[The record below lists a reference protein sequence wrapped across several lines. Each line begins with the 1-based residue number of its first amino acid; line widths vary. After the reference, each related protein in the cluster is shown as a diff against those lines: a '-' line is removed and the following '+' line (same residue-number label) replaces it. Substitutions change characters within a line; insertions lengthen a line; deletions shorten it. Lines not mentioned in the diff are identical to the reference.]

1 MGSIEG
7 DKMFSHIE
15 RALHDQRPITADIFL
30 TNYCNNK
37 CPYCTYGRWALDA
50 GAYFMKYEE
59 FITYAERLRS
69 LGVEGFILTGGGE
82 PTLNPEIMR
91 ITGWLEEKGIHYGIN
106 TNFNKLVYIKPDY
119 LKVSLDGWDE
129 ESYEKHRGVRAYEKV
144 RDNIARYASWKRINS
159 PKTSLGIQIVVEKA
173 EDVFDFY
180 AANADLPVDYISFRP
195 IESTAGNY
203 YKDSRFNAVTLN
215 GFTEIFDIVRR
226 VKFLEEKDERVTV
239 NFKWNMLDVQE
250 ERCTAQWAQIA
261 VNEHGEVM
269 YCCHKPYQ
277 IVGHVMDED
286 ILEKKKTTGTDMEK
300 CDIPCRMTAPNM
312 FMAQMEK
319 ERKDAFFI

>member
-1 MGSIEG
+1 MENIAG

-15 RALHDQRPITADIFL
+15 RVLNDQRPITADIFL

-37 CPYCTYGRWALDA
+37 CPYCTYGRWELDA
-50 GAYFMKYEE
+50 QAYSMKYEE

-82 PTLNPEIMR
+82 PTVNPDFMMIAEWMER
-91 ITGWLEEKGIHYGIN
+91 EGIHYGIN
-106 TNFNKLVYIKPDY
+106 TNFNRLVYIKPDY

-129 ESYEKHRGVRAYEKV
+129 ESYEKRRGVRAYEKV

-159 PKTSLGIQIVVEKA
+159 PETSLGIQIVAQDYE
-173 EDVFDFY
+173 EIYRFY
-180 AANADLPVDYISFRP
+180 DANKDLPADYISFRP
-195 IESTAGNY
+195 VESTAGDFYNHEY
-203 YKDSRFNAVTLN
+203 AEKDINQSIEAIKKLKK
-215 GFTEIFDIVRR
+215 E
-226 VKFLEEKDERVTV
+226 DERVTL
-239 NFKWNMLDVQE
+239 NFKWEMLDRQE
-250 ERCTAQWAQIA
+250 DRCTAQWAQIA
-261 VNEHGEVM
+261 VNEQGEVM

-286 ILEKKKTTGTDMEK
+286 ILKKKRVAYTDMGQ

-312 FMAQMEK
+312 FVAQMEK